1 MKFRNGI
8 IIILLLMALVSIP
21 ISFAS
26 DLDADIDSNQLYDD
40 MVIDQELGEDI
51 ISDSDSNGYGEESA
65 VFNENIHVSDD
76 EYDDSS
82 QYEVLSDGEKNLLS
96 DSSSP
101 DGNVLPDLNTDFA
114 NPEIN
119 CNDSN
124 TIYVNASYTGSEQ
137 HGTKLNPFK
146 SIVDGFDH
154 LSTYG
159 IENIFIAKGT
169 YNITN
174 KLFVSK
180 SINIIGEDSKNTII
194 NGLNQTQLLYMSVK
208 NIVVNIINLTF
219 TKGLNQ
225 KGGAIYIKNS
235 YLNII
240 NSIFKDNHAYDISSG
255 PGEGGV
261 IYNDGG
267 FIKIYNSTFSN
278 NSIFSNNLAATYF
291 KYGGVIL

>member
-1 MKFRNGI
+1 MCQ
-8 IIILLLMALVSIP
+8 
-21 ISFAS
+21 
-26 DLDADIDSNQLYDD
+26 NQ
-40 MVIDQELGEDI
+40 
-51 ISDSDSNGYGEESA
+51 S
-65 VFNENIHVSDD
+65 
-76 EYDDSS
+76 
-82 QYEVLSDGEKNLLS
+82 
-96 DSSSP
+96 
-101 DGNVLPDLNTDFA
+101 
-114 NPEIN
+114 
-119 CNDSN
+119 
-124 TIYVNASYTGSEQ
+124 
-137 HGTKLNPFK
+137 
-146 SIVDGFDH
+146 
-154 LSTYG
+154 
-159 IENIFIAKGT
+159 
-169 YNITN
+169 
-174 KLFVSK
+174 
-180 SINIIGEDSKNTII
+180 IIGEDSKNTII